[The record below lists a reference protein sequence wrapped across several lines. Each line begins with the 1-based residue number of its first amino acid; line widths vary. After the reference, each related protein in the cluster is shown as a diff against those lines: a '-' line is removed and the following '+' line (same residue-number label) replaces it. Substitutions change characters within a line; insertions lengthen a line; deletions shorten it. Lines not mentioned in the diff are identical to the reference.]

1 MQGEESITVR
11 RRRTGAE
18 VRELVA
24 EFVGSSIRRSE
35 FCRSRGL
42 SLSTLDRH
50 LRKQRWKRKKKSSPT
65 AGRLVAGEL
74 ALRKSPTEHEP
85 SCGLAVVLGG
95 GRRIEVQ
102 RDFDTHTLERLVSVL
117 ERV

>member
-18 VRELVA
+18 VGELVA
-24 EFVGSSIRRSE
+24 EFVGSGLRRSE
-35 FCRSRGL
+35 ICRSRGL
-42 SLSTLDRH
+42 SLSTMGRH
-50 LRKQRWKRKKKSSPT
+50 LRKRRQKRKRKSSPT
-65 AGRLVAGEL
+65 AGRLVAVEL

-102 RDFDTHTLERLVSVL
+102 RDFDTDRKSTRLNSSHA
-117 ERV
+117 

>member
-1 MQGEESITVR
+1 MQGEKSITVR

-24 EFVGSSIRRSE
+24 EFVGSSMRRSE
-35 FCRSRGL
+35 FCRSRSL

-50 LRKQRWKRKKKSSPT
+50 LRKQRWKRKRKSTPT
-65 AGRLVAGEL
+65 AGPLVAVEL
-74 ALRKSPTEHEP
+74 ALRRSPSEQEP
-85 SCGLAVVLGG
+85 SCGLAVVLAG
-95 GRRIEVQ
+95 GRRIEVR
-102 RDFDTHTLERLVSVL
+102 RDFDPHTLERLVSVL

>member
-1 MQGEESITVR
+1 MQGEERITVR

-18 VRELVA
+18 VQQLVA
-24 EFVGSSIRRSE
+24 EFVDSGMGRSE

-42 SLSTLDRH
+42 SLSTLGRH
-50 LRKQRWKRKKKSSPT
+50 LRKRGWKRTRKSSPT
-65 AGRLVAGEL
+65 AGRLVAVEL
-74 ALRKSPTEHEP
+74 GMRKSPVKHEP
-85 SCGLAVVLGG
+85 GCGLSVVLGG

-102 RDFDTHTLERLVSVL
+102 RDFDPHTLERLVSVL